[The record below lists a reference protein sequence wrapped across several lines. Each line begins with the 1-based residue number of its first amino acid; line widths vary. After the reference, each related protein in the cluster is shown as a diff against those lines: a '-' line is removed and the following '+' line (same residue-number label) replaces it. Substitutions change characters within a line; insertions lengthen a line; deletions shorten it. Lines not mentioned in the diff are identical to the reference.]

1 MSDRSGAFEEG
12 LPRLR
17 GDVEHFSWPARGEM
31 PAQHFVRD
39 PKTLLV
45 FECGEVGAFL
55 CRMLD
60 GRTSLDDIYVQYE
73 EQFGAPLRQK
83 DFEQFVRQL
92 ADQGLLADIS
102 AQQRKRTFAEILDP
116 EVFLPLAR
124 IRLIKG
130 DRLLASLGRRLA
142 WLFSPPAQYAG
153 AAAVAAALLILALRF
168 GSYTHAVWLSW
179 SPGFAALTM
188 ALSCFVV
195 QSPRALVHGIMC
207 KRCGGQVSGIGLGLL
222 YYVMPALY
230 CDWGEIIWVAG
241 KEKRRWAIFSGIF
254 YQLLVW
260 AVGTI
265 AWWVTVPGSA
275 ANLFWLSMSFAAG
288 MGLLLFGANP
298 LVQMDGYL
306 LLVSFIGVPR
316 LRERSLAILG
326 SWTLRRP
333 IPEILTRRETR
344 WFLFYGALT
353 FLYAFLHLG
362 VVLWMFWSQLTPA
375 YEGAGA
381 VATILVAVYF
391 AQKPLFHVLMK
402 LRPVRWLFAR
412 EGGVFRWSARLAA
425 VCAIAAL
432 GFVPVAYET
441 GGPFRFVPG
450 QRVEVRSE
458 IEGVVEQV
466 LVREGQWVEA
476 GQPLALLSGRA
487 STRNLVAAQGQV
499 ERVRAELAMVQSG
512 ARPEQIERVRAGVR
526 KAQAALS
533 WSKPRAERVTRLFED
548 GLVSEKDYENAL
560 HQRDMD
566 ASRLQ
571 EALADLDLILS
582 PSREEQVH
590 ALLEDQKALQ
600 ALADDYLAD
609 LESTT
614 LSSPI
619 AGRVVTPD
627 VGQVSGMYL
636 KPGQRDLV
644 MEIEDSRTVRAE
656 VEVSEEE
663 VGEVLP
669 GAPVRLIS
677 WTWHDTPIEGRVV
690 SISPVA
696 SPASRTSTT
705 AIVREDSAAVAAL
718 QIPGASMRV
727 LRVVTE
733 VPNPDGRLKSD
744 MTGYAKI
751 AAGDRPLWDV
761 IFRPLVR
768 WIRVKVWSWIP

>member
-1 MSDRSGAFEEG
+1 M
-12 LPRLR
+12 
-17 GDVEHFSWPARGEM
+17 EHFSWPARGEM

-45 FECGEVGAFL
+45 FECGEAGAFL
-55 CRMLD
+55 CEKLD
-60 GRTSLDDIYVQYE
+60 GRTSLDDIYALYGE
-73 EQFGAPLRQK
+73 KFGAPLREK
-83 DFEQFVRQL
+83 DFEVFLGQL
-92 ADQGLLADIS
+92 ADQGFLADVS
-102 AQQRKRTFAEILDP
+102 ARKRRRTFAEILDP

-124 IRLIKG
+124 IRLMKG
-130 DRLLASLGRRLA
+130 DRFLAALGRRLG
-142 WLFSPPAQYAG
+142 WLFSRPAQYAG
-153 AAAVAAALLILALRF
+153 AAALAASSIILALRF
-168 GSYTHAVWLSW
+168 GAYTHAVWLHW
-179 SPGFAALTM
+179 SPGFVALTM

-260 AVGTI
+260 GVGTI
-265 AWWVTVPGSA
+265 GWWLTAPGSA

-306 LLVSFIGVPR
+306 LLVSIIGVPR

-333 IPEILTRRETR
+333 LPEILTRREKR
-344 WFLFYGALT
+344 WFLLYGALT
-353 FLYAFLHLG
+353 FFYAFLHLG

-381 VATILVAVYF
+381 IATILVAVYF

-402 LRPVRWLFAR
+402 LRPFRWLCAR
-412 EGGVFRWSARLAA
+412 GGGPLRWGARLALA
-425 VCAIAAL
+425 GAIAAL
-432 GFVPVAYET
+432 GFIPVAYET
-441 GGPFRFVPG
+441 GGPFRFLPR
-450 QRVEVRSE
+450 QRAEIRSE
-458 IEGVVEQV
+458 VEGVVEQV
-466 LVREGQWVEA
+466 LVSEGQWVEA

-499 ERVRAELAMVQSG
+499 DRVRAELALVESG

-526 KAQAALS
+526 KAQAALA

-571 EALADLDLILS
+571 EALADLDLIIS
-582 PSREEQVH
+582 PSREEQVR
-590 ALLEDQKALQ
+590 ALLADQKALQ

-627 VGQVSGMYL
+627 VELVSGMYL

-644 MEIEDSRTVRAE
+644 MEIEDARTVRAE

-663 VGEVLP
+663 VSEVRP
-669 GAPVRLIS
+669 GAPVRLIA

-690 SISPVA
+690 SIAPVA
-696 SPASRTSTT
+696 APASRTSTT
-705 AIVREDSAAVAAL
+705 AIVQEDSADLAAL
-718 QIPGASMRV
+718 QIPGASTRV

-733 VPNPDGRLKSD
+733 VPNPDGLLKSD

-751 AAGDRPLWDV
+751 AAGRRPLWDV
-761 IFRPLVR
+761 IFRPAIR
-768 WIRVKVWSWIP
+768 WARVKAWYWIP